1 VVAEIAALAAIVIV
15 EATVIVGKRDHERS
29 GRNERILA
37 SLIPKKVIQNT
48 KKPGETKNY
57 RERRFLTFKNDITG
71 NWKRGLWAV
80 GIFIAVWM
88 VVYFIAFMT
97 ALGNDTPFAR
107 MTLKSVELFA
117 IVANPLWGIPIA
129 FLIGVYSKRK

>member
-1 VVAEIAALAAIVIV
+1 M
-15 EATVIVGKRDHERS
+15 ERY
-29 GRNERILA
+29 GLK
-37 SLIPKKVIQNT
+37 LLDD
-48 KKPGETKNY
+48 
-57 RERRFLTFKNDITG
+57 LTA

-80 GIFIAVWM
+80 GIFIAVWIM
-88 VVYFIAFMT
+88 VFFIAFMT

-107 MTLKSVELFA
+107 MILKGVELFA

>member
-1 VVAEIAALAAIVIV
+1 VVAGIAALVAIVVVGI
-15 EATVIVGKRDHERS
+15 TVIVRKRDHEKS

-37 SLIPKKVIQNT
+37 SINPKKVIQNT
-48 KKPGETKNY
+48 KKPGETKNN
-57 RERRFLTFKNDITG
+57 RERCFLKLLDDLTA
-71 NWKRGLWAV
+71 NWRRGLWAV

-107 MTLKSVELFA
+107 MTLKGVELFA

>member
-1 VVAEIAALAAIVIV
+1 M
-15 EATVIVGKRDHERS
+15 
-29 GRNERILA
+29 
-37 SLIPKKVIQNT
+37 IQNT
-48 KKPGETKNY
+48 KKPGETKNN
-57 RERRFLTFKNDITG
+57 RERRFLTFKNDLTA

-80 GIFIAVWM
+80 GIFLAVWM

-107 MTLKSVELFA
+107 TILMGVEVFA